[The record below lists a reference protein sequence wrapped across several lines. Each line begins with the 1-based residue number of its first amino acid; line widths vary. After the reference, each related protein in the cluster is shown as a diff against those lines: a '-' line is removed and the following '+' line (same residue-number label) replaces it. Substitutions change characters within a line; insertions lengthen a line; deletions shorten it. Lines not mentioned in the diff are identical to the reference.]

1 MMANWESR
9 KICLELELKILYQ
22 ILASHLTRYPAMQ
35 VQDIYKLLHQAAL
48 GSEHAVLDPGT
59 ARRYLEREL
68 VEMGEGTCEPLLDTI
83 SPNGH
88 LARINLR
95 PYVQAGK
102 ETQALLKA
110 FVRTANE
117 WRGSVE
123 NLRAYGKAAAQRS
136 ELECWPIRR
145 VEIETFFAKMEEK
158 SFPAVHHSDIY
169 ADLYRPAYRVVA
181 KRFLEVV

>member
-1 MMANWESR
+1 M
-9 KICLELELKILYQ
+9 KTLYQ

-48 GSEHAVLDPGT
+48 GSEHAVLDPET
-59 ARRYLEREL
+59 ARRYLQREL
-68 VEMGEGTCEPLLDTI
+68 VEMGAGTCEPLLDTI
-83 SPNGH
+83 SPDGQ
-88 LARINLR
+88 LARIHLR
-95 PYVQAGK
+95 AYVRAGK
-102 ETQALLKA
+102 DAQALLNA

-123 NLRAYGKAAAQRS
+123 TLRVYGKAAAQRS
-136 ELECWPIRR
+136 ELESWPIRR
-145 VEIETFFAKMEEK
+145 AEIETFFAKMEEK

-169 ADLYRPAYRVVA
+169 ADLYHPAYRVVA